1 MAVSYRFDENGNEL
15 LPETKTVSWVN
26 DYIKQLIEEEMQL
39 KDIYVSGEISNFKL
53 HSSGHIYFTLKDEK
67 SEIKAVMFKTY
78 AIKMR
83 FSPKNGMKVLVH
95 ARLGVFER
103 AGTYQLYVD
112 SMQPEGLGSLY
123 LAYEQLKAKLLSEGL
138 FAPEHKK
145 PIPKFPKKIG
155 IITSPTGAA
164 VRDIIKVCKKRCPFV
179 KLVLFPSAVQ
189 GENAPFELT
198 RAVEYLTA
206 MDYVDLIIIGR
217 GGGSIE
223 DLWGFNDEGLARAI
237 YNSHIPIISA
247 VGHEIDFT
255 ICDFVADARAATPS
269 HAAEMATPDIN
280 ELVYQIKSLN
290 DRARASLN
298 SKIQRY
304 RQILLGYENSK
315 ALKSPETLFDT
326 KKMQLL
332 TIAENVADA
341 MKIKTKDLRS
351 VLLQKSTALNALSP
365 LAVLSR
371 GYGVVLDKKNE
382 VIKGVDSVCTNDE
395 IFIKLSNGT
404 IGAVVNTVER
414 EEN

>member
-371 GYGVVLDKKNE
+371 GYGVVLDKNNE